1 MQDLAA
7 NTTDAAPNWDELRA
21 RFPVFEHKTYI
32 NSCSYGALAL
42 SVQAAVQR
50 YLQDRL
56 EQGCD
61 WNYWVERNESARSAV
76 ARLLNASADEIAVTT
91 SASAGINGIA
101 SALRFDEGRHKIVI
115 SDYEFPTDAQIWYA
129 QELRGAEVV
138 RVPET
143 DGYIP
148 VESFADAIDEQT
160 KIVSVAQVCFRNG
173 ARLDIPAIAALARER
188 GALMM
193 VDGYQGFGTMPFD
206 VRAAGVDFAVG
217 GNVKYLLGTA
227 GVGFLYARSE
237 LIESLVPTV
246 TGWFAAEDIFA
257 MDITRYNPAH
267 SARRF
272 EAGTPPVINIYA
284 AIAGLEIVAEV
295 GLPAIQQ
302 RIGGLTDQV
311 KSLAGDA
318 GYTIVTPTDPSRHGA
333 MIALLSHDAPALVAR
348 LEAQDIVTSCRDNNL
363 RISPHFYNNE
373 QDIERLF
380 AALHGHRDLL
390 A

>member
-1 MQDLAA
+1 M
-7 NTTDAAPNWDELRA
+7 
-21 RFPVFEHKTYI
+21 
-32 NSCSYGALAL
+32 
-42 SVQAAVQR
+42 
-50 YLQDRL
+50 
-56 EQGCD
+56 
-61 WNYWVERNESARSAV
+61 
-76 ARLLNASADEIAVTT
+76 
-91 SASAGINGIA
+91 
-101 SALRFDEGRHKIVI
+101 I

-148 VESFADAIDEQT
+148 VDSFADAIDEQT

-206 VRAAGVDFAVG
+206 VHAAGVDFAVG
-217 GNVKYLLGTA
+217 GNVKYLMGTA
-227 GVGFLYARSE
+227 GVAFLYARAE

-284 AIAGLEIVAEV
+284 AIAGLEILEEV

-302 RIGGLTDQV
+302 RIGGLTDQI
-311 KSLAGDA
+311 KS
-318 GYTIVTPTDPSRHGA
+318 
-333 MIALLSHDAPALVAR
+333 MAR
-348 LEAQDIVTSCRDNNL
+348 AD
-363 RISPHFYNNE
+363 
-373 QDIERLF
+373 
-380 AALHGHRDLL
+380 G
-390 A
+390 